1 MKQASVGSPL
11 RMDCAYVDETAGVA
25 LCAWDAPERTSLEAL
40 FARAGVR
47 TESVRQVAVYKA

>member
-1 MKQASVGSPL
+1 
-11 RMDCAYVDETAGVA
+11 MDCAYVDETAGVA